1 MLSPPRAPFKSV
13 GWGHWSRLQSDQTGW
28 CLLSEVKPDS
38 NSKNWLITLSG
49 NAQSTAALRAGA
61 DLALAAGAFG
71 QKVTL
76 VFSGEGLALLK
87 PEPERHESLYRL
99 LGSLPY
105 YEIEQVYALI
115 SDDVAQPYRNDLTVL
130 PISQAEWAAAEMA
143 SDIVVNY

>member
-1 MLSPPRAPFKSV
+1 M
-13 GWGHWSRLQSDQTGW
+13 SDIASST
-28 CLLSEVKPDS
+28 
-38 NSKNWLITLSG
+38 NSKDWLITLAG
-49 NAQSTAALRAGA
+49 KAQATATLWAGV

-87 PEPERHESLYRL
+87 PAPKRHEPLHRL

-105 YEIEQVYALI
+105 YEIDQVYALA
-115 SDDVAQPYRNDLTVL
+115 SNSEALTYREDLTVL
-130 PISQAEWAAAEMA
+130 PMSQAEWTAAQVA

>member
-1 MLSPPRAPFKSV
+1 MSELAPN
-13 GWGHWSRLQSDQTGW
+13 
-28 CLLSEVKPDS
+28 S

-49 NAQSTAALRAGA
+49 KAQSTAALQAGV

-87 PEPERHESLYRL
+87 TEPERHEALHRL

-105 YEIEQVYALI
+105 YEIERVYALA
-115 SDDVAQPYRNDLTVL
+115 SDDVAQPYRKDLTVL
-130 PISQAEWAAAEMA
+130 PMSKEEWTAAEMA

>member
-1 MLSPPRAPFKSV
+1 
-13 GWGHWSRLQSDQTGW
+13 
-28 CLLSEVKPDS
+28 LSELAPNN

-49 NAQSTAALRAGA
+49 KEQSATALQAGA

-76 VFSGEGLALLK
+76 VFTGEGLALLQ
-87 PEPERHESLYRL
+87 PEPGHHEPLHRL

-105 YEIEQVYALI
+105 YEIERVYALT
-115 SDDVAQPYRNDLTVL
+115 SDDVALPYRDDLTVL
-130 PISQAEWAAAEMA
+130 PMSHAEWAAAEMA